1 MKEIE
6 TFKHFCT
13 SKPRYFFAIFGCP
26 GQKLHDLLR
35 VRDLKL
41 CDLSQVDCTQSNRA
55 IHVQTAA
62 KTRQQLM
69 CRQAVPT

>member
-1 MKEIE
+1 MKEME

-13 SKPRYFFAIFGCP
+13 SKLRYFLAIFGCP
-26 GQKLHDLLR
+26 GQKLRDLSR

-41 CDLSQVDCTQSNRA
+41 CDLSRVDCTQSNRA

-62 KTRQQLM
+62 KIRQQHM
-69 CRQAVPT
+69 CRQALPT